1 MRGDRSQPS
10 RNGTGARRSAP
21 RRRLSVR
28 GRFLHAGP
36 ERVHVRGFTY
46 GPFAPGPDGEPFP
59 DEEPVRS
66 DFDAMTRVGANALRT
81 YTVPP
86 RRLLDAA
93 YGAGLRVM
101 VGIPWEQHVAFLDE
115 PGLSDAI
122 EETVRLGVRACRGHP
137 AVLCYAVGNEIP
149 SQIVRWSGRRRIERH
164 IRRLCEAAR
173 EEDPSGLVTYVNY
186 PSTEY
191 LELDFL
197 DLVAFNV
204 YLESVERLEAYLK
217 RLHNLAGDRPLLMG
231 ELGLDSGRHGEGG
244 QAWGLDAQ
252 IRAVSA
258 SGCAGSFVFAWTDEW
273 HAGGREIESWRFGVT
288 DRERRPKPALPAVR
302 RAFEARPVPEHPD
315 WPLVTVVVCAFNAEE
330 TLADCLEGA
339 TRLDYPNVEVLVVDD
354 GSTDRTAEIARR
366 FAVTLLQTPNEGLSK
381 ARNTGIRAARGEII
395 AFTDADARPDPEW
408 LRYLVAA
415 FEESEY
421 AGIGGPNLA
430 PAGDGPVADS
440 VACAPGGPIHV
451 LLSDDE
457 AEHIPG
463 CNMAFRREALGTIGM
478 FDPRFRVAGDDV
490 DVCWRL
496 QDAGMSLGFC
506 PSAMVW
512 HHPRPTVRAYWRQQR
527 GYGRAEA
534 LLEEKWPEK
543 YNSAG
548 HVTWGGR
555 VYGGSRRRFVTGR
568 SRVYHGVWGEAPYQT
583 AQPGAPGIL
592 ESLAAMPEWFLVLGA
607 LFVVALLGITW
618 SPLLAAIPL
627 LIAAIAP
634 VVYAAS
640 SGARRARFPT
650 PALDAGELRRR
661 RCLTAWLHVIQPL
674 ARLRGRLLHG
684 LTPWR
689 LRAARRFAW
698 PARRTAFVWSERWT
712 TPAARLLALERH
724 LRRIRAPV
732 VRGGPFDRWDLEV
745 KGGLAGRV
753 RVHACT
759 EEHGTGRQLVRLRF
773 VPSPT
778 VPTAAM
784 AVMFAALAT
793 WAAVDGPPLAAAVL
807 AAIGATA
814 LVRAGLEAGA
824 ALSAA
829 LEAVDHLE
837 PADAPV
843 VESGDGRTGPASDR
857 VEDSPTRPD
866 AEIALATQGSAS

>member
-1 MRGDRSQPS
+1 MRADRSPPNS
-10 RNGTGARRSAP
+10 NGAGARRPAS

-36 ERVHVRGFTY
+36 ERVHIRGFTY
-46 GPFAPGPDGEPFP
+46 GPFAPGGDGEPFP
-59 DEEPVRS
+59 DAEGVRS
-66 DFDAMTRVGANALRT
+66 DFEAMSRAGANALRT

-86 RRLLDAA
+86 RRVLDAA
-93 YGAGLRVM
+93 HAAGLRIM

-115 PGLSDAI
+115 PGLADAI
-122 EETVRLGVRACRGHP
+122 EETVRVGVKACRGHP
-137 AVLCYAVGNEIP
+137 GVLCYAVGNEIP
-149 SQIVRWSGRRRIERH
+149 SPIVRWSGQRRIERH
-164 IRRLCEAAR
+164 IRRLCHAAR

-204 YLESVERLEAYLK
+204 YLESIDRLEAYLK

-231 ELGLDSGRHGEGG
+231 ELGLDAGRHGEGG

-252 IRAVSA
+252 IRAASA
-258 SGCAGSFVFAWTDEW
+258 SGCAGSFVFSWTDEW
-273 HAGGREIESWRFGVT
+273 HAGGREILSWRFGVT
-288 DRERRPKPALPAVR
+288 DRERRAKPALAAVR
-302 RAFEARPVPEHPD
+302 RAFEAAPEPPRPD
-315 WPLVTVVVCAFNAEE
+315 SPLVSVVVCAFNAGE

-354 GSTDRTAEIARR
+354 GSTDSTAEIAGR
-366 FAVTLLQTPNEGLSK
+366 FPVTLIRTPNEGLSR
-381 ARNTGIRAARGEII
+381 ARNRGIRAARGEII

-415 FEESEY
+415 FEATEH

-430 PAGDGPVADS
+430 PPGDGAVADS

-463 CNMAFRREALGTIGM
+463 CNMAFRREALEAIGL

-496 QDAGMSLGFC
+496 QEAGMTLGFC

-512 HHPRPTVRAYWRQQR
+512 HHARNTVRTYWRQQR

-568 SRVYHGVWGEAPYQT
+568 SRIYHGVWGEAPFQT
-583 AQPGAPGIL
+583 AQPGVPGLL
-592 ESLAAMPEWFLVLGA
+592 ESLAATPEWFLVLAA
-607 LFVVALLGITW
+607 LSVAALLGITW
-618 SPLLAAIPL
+618 PPLLAAIPVL
-627 LIAAIAP
+627 LVAMIP
-634 VVYAAS
+634 LVVTAV

-650 PALDAGELRRR
+650 SGLTRGELRRR
-661 RCLTAWLHVIQPL
+661 RWLTAWLHVIQPL
-674 ARLRGRLLHG
+674 ARLRGRLLYG

-689 LRAARRFAW
+689 LRTARRFVW
-698 PARRTAFVWSERWT
+698 PARRSAFLWSERWT
-712 TPAARLLALERH
+712 RPADRLLALEGN
-724 LRRIRAPV
+724 LRQLRAPA
-732 VRGGPFDRWDLEV
+732 VRGGPYDGWDLKV

-753 RVHACT
+753 RIHACT
-759 EEHGTGRQLVRLRF
+759 EEHGSGRQFVRLRL
-773 VPSPT
+773 VPCPT
-778 VPTAAM
+778 IPAAAM
-784 AVMFAALAT
+784 AAIFAALAT
-793 WAAVDGPPLAAAVL
+793 WAALDGPPLTATVLALIGAAALLRV
-807 AAIGATA
+807 
-814 LVRAGLEAGA
+814 GLEAGA
-824 ALSAA
+824 ALSAT
-829 LEAVDHLE
+829 LEAVDRLD
-837 PADAPV
+837 PADGPAG
-843 VESGDGRTGPASDR
+843 SGDEDAGAAPGRVVDAA
-857 VEDSPTRPD
+857 RPK
-866 AEIALATQGSAS
+866 AEIALVAQGSAS

>member
-1 MRGDRSQPS
+1 MRADRSRPYT
-10 RNGTGARRSAP
+10 NGTRPAPARS
-21 RRRLSVR
+21 RRRLVAR
-28 GRFLHAGP
+28 GKFLSAGP
-36 ERVHVRGFTY
+36 GKVYIRGFTY
-46 GPFAPGPDGEPFP
+46 GPFAPDGHGDLFP
-59 DEEPVRS
+59 GQPTVERDLA
-66 DFDAMTRVGANALRT
+66 AMRRAGANALRT

-86 RRLLDAA
+86 RRVLDAA
-93 YGAGLRVM
+93 YASGLRVM

-115 PGLSDAI
+115 PGLPDAI
-122 EETVRLGVRACRGHP
+122 EETVRTGVRACRGHP
-137 AVLCYAVGNEIP
+137 GVLCYAVGNEIP
-149 SQIVRWSGRRRIERH
+149 AQIVRWSGRRRIERH

-173 EEDPSGLVTYVNY
+173 GEDPNGLVTYVNY

-191 LELDFL
+191 LELEFL

-204 YLESVERLEAYLK
+204 YLESVDRLTAYLK

-231 ELGLDSGRHGEGG
+231 ELGLDAGRHGEGG

-252 IRAVSA
+252 VRAALA
-258 SGCAGSFVFAWTDEW
+258 SGCAGAFVFSWTDEW
-273 HAGGREIESWRFGVT
+273 HAGGRDIREWSFGVT
-288 DRERRPKPALPAVR
+288 DRARRPKPALSAVR
-302 RAFEARPVPEHPD
+302 RAFESPPHAAPPER
-315 WPLVTVVVCAFNAEE
+315 PLVSVVICAFNAEE

-339 TRLDYPNVEVLVVDD
+339 SRLDYPRVEIIVVDD
-354 GSTDRTAEIARR
+354 GSSDRTSEIASR
-366 FAVTLLQTPNEGLSK
+366 FPVTLVRTPNEGLSR
-381 ARNTGIRAARGEII
+381 ARNRGISESRGDLI

-415 FEESEY
+415 FEETGY

-430 PAGDGPVADS
+430 PPGDGPVADS

-463 CNMAFRREALGTIGM
+463 CNMAFRREALESIGG

-490 DVCWRL
+490 DLCWRIRE
-496 QDAGMSLGFC
+496 AGLTLGYC
-506 PSAMVW
+506 PAAVVW
-512 HHPRPTVRAYWRQQR
+512 HHPRRSVRAYWAQQR

-555 VYGGSRRRFVTGR
+555 VYGGARRPWVSGR

-583 AQPGAPGIL
+583 SQPGVPGSL

-607 LFVVALLGITW
+607 LLVLALLGLTW
-618 SPLLAAIPL
+618 SPLLAAVPL
-627 LIAAIAP
+627 LAVASAP
-634 VVYAAS
+634 MVYAAV

-650 PALDAGELRRR
+650 PSLAGAERRR
-661 RCLTAWLHVIQPL
+661 RRWLTGWLHVIQPL

-689 LRAARRFAW
+689 IRAARSFAW
-698 PARRTAFVWSERWT
+698 PAPRTAFVWSERWT
-712 TPAARLLALERH
+712 TPAARLCALEGR
-724 LRRIRAPV
+724 LRELRAPV
-732 VRGGPFDRWDLEV
+732 MRGGPFDRWDLLV

-753 RVHACT
+753 RIHACT
-759 EEHGTGRQLVRLRF
+759 EEHGTGYQFVRLKF
-773 VPSPT
+773 VPLPSIP
-778 VPTAAM
+778 AA
-784 AVMFAALAT
+784 AVATLFLGLAT
-793 WAAVDGPPLAAAVL
+793 WALASGPPLAAAAL
-807 AAIGATA
+807 AAIGGGVV
-814 LVRAGLEAGA
+814 LRGLLETGA

-837 PADAPV
+837 VHELEVEHAEPV
-843 VESGDGRTGPASDR
+843 PEEEDGGPPRPS
-857 VEDSPTRPD
+857 TR
-866 AEIALATQGSAS
+866 IALVAQGSAT